1 MKIVAII
8 CVRNELTYL
17 REVIPYLNNE
27 NIEVILIDN
36 DSTDGTLNV
45 ASGADY
51 GNIQHVERL
60 PFNGRF
66 DLSAQLNAKAA
77 VIENID
83 ADWIVHQDADE
94 ILQSPTDWGGLRH
107 HVELADSMGFN
118 VLNFNEIVML
128 PANPD
133 IDDFIHNNTN
143 YYFFEPRPLR
153 LMRAWKKSAK
163 LANFRSGGHVLHGDD
178 VVVYPARMLLK
189 HFIVRS
195 QHHAFEKYLGR
206 RFASTDLEK
215 GWHGNR
221 LGFTEK
227 NLIIPTCGSDLY
239 RLEDVKNTP
248 AKLPRSSRTHF
259 WEWPRSDW
267 PARVSPCSG

>member
-8 CVRNELTYL
+8 CARNELIYL
-17 REVIPYLNNE
+17 REVIPYLKNE
-27 NIEVILIDN
+27 GIEVILIDN
-36 DSTDGTLNV
+36 DSTDGTRDV
-45 ASGADY
+45 VSASDY
-51 GNIQHVERL
+51 ANIQRVERL
-60 PFNGRF
+60 PFDGRF
-66 DLSAQLNAKAA
+66 DLSVQLNAKAA
-77 VIENID
+77 AIEGID

-94 ILQSPTDWGGLRH
+94 ILQSPTEWGGLRH
-107 HVELADSMGFN
+107 HIELADALGFN

-128 PANPD
+128 PANPE

-163 LANFRSGGHVLHGDD
+163 LVNSQSGGHVLDGDD
-178 VVVYPARMLLK
+178 VVVSPARMLLK

-206 RFASTDLEK
+206 RFALTDLEK
-215 GWHGNR
+215 GWHENR

-239 RLEDVKNTP
+239 SLEDVKKAP

-259 WEWPRSDW
+259 WEWSRS
-267 PARVSPCSG
+267 AN